1 MREDIVIIGGGLA
14 GSEAAW
20 QAANRGAKVTLYE
33 MRPKEQTAAHKTGYL
48 AELVCSNSLGSGELQ
63 SAPGLLKEEMRRL
76 GSLII
81 KVANDV
87 RVPAGAALAV
97 DRDLFAQKITQA
109 LEGHPN
115 IRILREPVSEV
126 PPDCLAI
133 VATGPLTSDS
143 LAAHLKRLTN
153 ATHLYFYDAISPIVD
168 ADSIDM
174 SKVFKA
180 SRYNKGAADYLNCP
194 MTEAEYDAFHQALL
208 AAEKVVPKEF
218 EKIPYFEGCI
228 PIEVMA
234 ERGRDTMMFGPMKP
248 VGLVDPRTNTRPYA
262 VVQLRMENRHGT
274 CYNLVGFQT
283 KLTYGAQKRVFRMIP
298 GLENAEFLRYGSVH
312 RNTFVNAPTLL
323 RDTLQLKSAGRHQRR
338 PRPAGPK
345 ARGPAGDD
353 LARRAAQVHHDQR
366 LAALSADEHQ
376 LRPLSASPH
385 PHPRQAGA
393 ATPGR
398 TARLGGLCRMDAAV
412 RSFLTYLQVERG
424 ASPHTL
430 RNYEGDLRQ
439 FLAFLQTAHKGSL
452 PAPTVVDAYVVRG
465 FLAARAGLGDAK
477 SSLGRKLAAI
487 RSLFK
492 YLARE
497 EVVPHSPA
505 AAVVTPKQE
514 HKLPRVLTA
523 DDAKRLMDDPGSNE
537 PRSLRDQALLEVLYS
552 AGVRV
557 AELVGLNV
565 EDVDLDTG
573 TATALGKGR
582 KERVVLLGTKAVEA
596 LRAYL

>member
-48 AELVCSNSLGSGELQ
+48 GELVCSNSLGSGELQ

-133 VATGPLTSDS
+133 VATGPLTSDA
-143 LAAHLKRLTN
+143 LAEHLKRLTN
-153 ATHLYFYDAISPIVD
+153 ATHLYFYDSISPIVD

-180 SRYNKGAADYLNCP
+180 SRYNKGDADYLNCP
-194 MTEAEYDAFHQALL
+194 MTEAEYDAFHQAML

-248 VGLVDPRTNTRPYA
+248 VGLVDPRTNARPYA

-298 GLENAEFLRYGSVH
+298 GLEHAEFLRFGSVH
-312 RNTFVNAPTLL
+312 RNTFVDAPRRLDACMQLRGHEGVFLAGQITGVEGYVESAAGGLLCGILLSQRLHGIAPTPPPV
-323 RDTLQLKSAGRHQRR
+323 T
-338 PRPAGPK
+338 
-345 ARGPAGDD
+345 
-353 LARRAAQVHHDQR
+353 
-366 LAALSADEHQ
+366 
-376 LRPLSASPH
+376 
-385 PHPRQAGA
+385 
-393 ATPGR
+393 
-398 TARLGGLCRMDAAV
+398 TALGGLMTH
-412 RSFLTYLQVERG
+412 L
-424 ASPHTL
+424 
-430 RNYEGDLRQ
+430 
-439 FLAFLQTAHKGSL
+439 
-452 PAPTVVDAYVVRG
+452 
-465 FLAARAGLGDAK
+465 
-477 SSLGRKLAAI
+477 
-487 RSLFK
+487 
-492 YLARE
+492 
-497 EVVPHSPA
+497 
-505 AAVVTPKQE
+505 
-514 HKLPRVLTA
+514 
-523 DDAKRLMDDPGSNE
+523 
-537 PRSLRDQALLEVLYS
+537 
-552 AGVRV
+552 
-557 AELVGLNV
+557 
-565 EDVDLDTG
+565 
-573 TATALGKGR
+573 
-582 KERVVLLGTKAVEA
+582 
-596 LRAYL
+596 